1 MIYFI
6 IFLLMGVAAWISYDI
21 GNDDT
26 KPPSKNSGGQ
36 F

>member
-26 KPPSKNSGGQ
+26 KTPE
-36 F
+36 